1 MLRVK
6 NNVEEESK
14 KLGIM
19 IFVKELMRG
28 WRGKWMKLDGEG
40 VEREGK
46 RYECKNG
53 KQVWSSVLHPT
64 LPNPAHFTTSQHT
77 TKEGS
82 VHSIL
87 SAMPGLNTCDKN

>member
-1 MLRVK
+1 MCRGVD
-6 NNVEEESK
+6 EG
-14 KLGIM
+14 LG
-19 IFVKELMRG
+19 
-28 WRGKWMKLDGEG
+28 GKWMKLDGEG

-82 VHSIL
+82 VQKHTFSN
-87 SAMPGLNTCDKN
+87 A

>member
-1 MLRVK
+1 MC
-6 NNVEEESK
+6 
-14 KLGIM
+14 
-19 IFVKELMRG
+19 RG
-28 WRGKWMKLDGEG
+28 VDGNWGGGGMKLDGEG

-46 RYECKNG
+46 RCECKNG
-53 KQVWSSVLHPT
+53 KLVSSSVLHPT